1 MSALSHG
8 LCFWAARWG
17 QAATSEEE
25 LVQHRPSG
33 GPKSPEISYPTGS
46 SSAKEVRALTLHYK
60 LGWGRLSTWL
70 NKRD

>member
-17 QAATSEEE
+17 QTAASEEE

-33 GPKSPEISYPTGS
+33 GPESPEISYRTGG
-46 SSAKEVRALTLHYK
+46 SSAKEVRALTLHSK
-60 LGWGRLSTWL
+60 LGWGRLSTSL